1 MRLLLVRHG
10 QSEWNAG
17 RLLQGQADVAL
28 TAYGREQA
36 RALAATVQALRP
48 DRVIASDLQRTR
60 ETADLLGYAGHDVDS
75 DLREIDVG
83 AWSGRCIEDL
93 IVEDEPAFRG
103 WRAGTFT
110 PPEGEPWTHFRDR
123 PLGVVSALRAT
134 ADERVLLVAHGGVIR
149 ALLEGLLDL
158 SPEKVVPVGPASLT
172 VLRLGEPNGK
182 AAARLEVFN
191 YTPAAPVLDAPD

>member
-17 RLLQGQADVAL
+17 RLLQGQADIAL
-28 TAYGREQA
+28 TDHGRDQA
-36 RALAATVQALRP
+36 RALAATVQALEP
-48 DRVIASDLQRTR
+48 DRVIASDLRRTR
-60 ETADLLGYAGHDVDS
+60 ETANLLGYSGHEVEPA
-75 DLREIDVG
+75 LREIDVG

-93 IVEDEPAFRG
+93 VSEDEPAFRG

-110 PPEGEPWTHFRDR
+110 PPEGEPWSRFCDR
-123 PLGVVSALRAT
+123 TLGVVSGLRAT
-134 ADERVLLVAHGGVIR
+134 AAERVLLVAHGGVIR

-158 SPEKVVPVGPASLT
+158 SPERVVPVGPASLT

-182 AAARLEVFN
+182 ADARLEVFN
-191 YTPAAPVLDAPD
+191 YTPRAPVLNAPD